1 MRNVP
6 KWAKGNG
13 FAKRFFKWLRRKNQG
28 ALLTEDA
35 VFTKVSNQEFTFVY
49 RGVNMRNSSSRLYQG
64 MEHSVFNGG
73 ACTVWNVRFRNMHKR
88 NWTKKGKRFQL
99 PQWNG
104 QHLRGNTER

>member
-49 RGVNMRNSSSRLYQG
+49 R
-64 MEHSVFNGG
+64 E
-73 ACTVWNVRFRNMHKR
+73 
-88 NWTKKGKRFQL
+88 
-99 PQWNG
+99 
-104 QHLRGNTER
+104 